1 VIFRAMTDPL
11 NSENPSKPDATTAPK
26 DRSVGY
32 LVLSLFAVVLVT
44 MVSVFATIPRKASN
58 ANTPAAAV
66 QPTATELAIQQDL
79 KASKQK
85 MADQI
90 RELKE
95 TLASDQAE
103 RKRLSDAVAA
113 LSSKLELLQQ
123 SFARVQ
129 EAPPAQPADPAKRN
143 RGSR

>member
-1 VIFRAMTDPL
+1 MTDPL
-11 NSENPSKPDATTAPK
+11 NSESPSKPGATASK
-26 DRSVGY
+26 LRSPGFLAVF
-32 LVLSLFAVVLVT
+32 SFAVILVT
-44 MVSVFATIPRKASN
+44 MLSVFATIPRKTSN
-58 ANTPAAAV
+58 ANAPAAV
-66 QPTATELAIQQDL
+66 EPTAIELAIQQDL

-85 MADQI
+85 IADQL

-95 TLASDQAE
+95 TLASGQAE

-129 EAPPAQPADPAKRN
+129 EAPPVQPSDPAKRN
-143 RGSR
+143 RGNR

>member
-1 VIFRAMTDPL
+1 MTDPL
-11 NSENPSKPDATTAPK
+11 SSESLSKPDATTASK
-26 DRSVGY
+26 LRSPGF
-32 LVLSLFAVVLVT
+32 LVLFSFAVVLVT
-44 MVSVFATIPRKASN
+44 MLSVFATIPREVSS
-58 ANTPAAAV
+58 ANVPAAVV
-66 QPTATELAIQQDL
+66 QPTATEQAIQQDL
-79 KASKQK
+79 KASNQK

-95 TLASDQAE
+95 TLASDQSE

-113 LSSKLELLQQ
+113 LNSKLELLQQ

-129 EAPPAQPADPAKRN
+129 EAPPVQPVDPAKRN

>member
-1 VIFRAMTDPL
+1 MTDPL
-11 NSENPSKPDATTAPK
+11 NSESFSKPNTATTSK
-26 DRSVGY
+26 LRSPGF
-32 LVLSLFAVVLVT
+32 LVVFSFAVILVT
-44 MVSVFATIPRKASN
+44 MLSVFATIPRKPAN
-58 ANTPAAAV
+58 ANAPAPA

-79 KASKQK
+79 NASKQK
-85 MADQI
+85 MAEQI

-95 TLASDQAE
+95 ALATSQTE

-129 EAPPAQPADPAKRN
+129 EAPPVPPADPAKRN

>member
-1 VIFRAMTDPL
+1 MTDPL
-11 NSENPSKPDATTAPK
+11 SSESPSKPHATTASK
-26 DRSVGY
+26 LRSPRF
-32 LVLSLFAVVLVT
+32 LVLFSFAVVLVT
-44 MVSVFATIPRKASN
+44 MLSVFATIPRKVYS
-58 ANTPAAAV
+58 ANVLAAVV
-66 QPTATELAIQQDL
+66 QPTAAEQAIQQDL

-113 LSSKLELLQQ
+113 LNSKLELLQQ

-129 EAPPAQPADPAKRN
+129 EAPPVQPVDPAKRN

>member
-1 VIFRAMTDPL
+1 MTDPL
-11 NSENPSKPDATTAPK
+11 NSESSFKPDATTASK
-26 DRSVGY
+26 LRSPGF
-32 LVLSLFAVVLVT
+32 LVLFSFAVVLVT
-44 MVSVFATIPRKASN
+44 MLSVFATIPRKASDAN
-58 ANTPAAAV
+58 APATI

-79 KASKQK
+79 NASKQK

-95 TLASDQAE
+95 ALASSQAE

-113 LSSKLELLQQ
+113 LSTKIETLQQ
-123 SFARVQ
+123 SFARIQ
-129 EAPPAQPADPAKRN
+129 EAPPVQPPDPAKRN

>member
-1 VIFRAMTDPL
+1 MTDPL
-11 NSENPSKPDATTAPK
+11 NSESFSKPHAAK
-26 DRSVGY
+26 ASKLRSPGFLAVF
-32 LVLSLFAVVLVT
+32 SFAVILVT
-44 MVSVFATIPRKASN
+44 MLSVFATIPRKTASAN
-58 ANTPAAAV
+58 APAAIV

-79 KASKQK
+79 NASKQK

-95 TLASDQAE
+95 ALATSQTE

-113 LSSKLELLQQ
+113 LGSKLENLQQ
-123 SFARVQ
+123 SFARSQ

-143 RGSR
+143 RGNR

>member
-1 VIFRAMTDPL
+1 MTDPL
-11 NSENPSKPDATTAPK
+11 NSESPSKPAATTAPK
-26 DRSVGY
+26 DRSVGV
-32 LVLSLFAVVLVT
+32 LVLALFAVVLVT
-44 MVSVFATIPRKASN
+44 MLSVFATIPRKAPTAN
-58 ANTPAAAV
+58 APAV
-66 QPTATELAIQQDL
+66 IQPTATELAIQQDL

-85 MADQI
+85 IADQI

-113 LSSKLELLQQ
+113 LSSKLEILQQ

-129 EAPPAQPADPAKRN
+129 EAPPVQPADPAKRN